1 MPTSIPFM
9 ILLTALVAALVMV
22 PQSTRLALVLG
33 GIDQPDARKVHRTG
47 TPRLGGIAIM
57 LSLLLAVLLF
67 MDVSAELWGFLG
79 GALIV
84 FLTGLVDDLATLT
97 PRKKLGGQFLAA
109 GVAVLAGRIELHSFG
124 NLSGLG
130 ELQLGYLSIPIT
142 IFAIVGLANAINL
155 LDGLDGLAAGVCAM
169 ATTTFAVL
177 AYSSG
182 NDDLLKLCLAL
193 LGALIGF
200 LKYNT
205 HPARTFMGDSG
216 SLLLGYCMGTFSI
229 MLVSGGNRTISEVTP
244 LMVLAVPI
252 FDTLF
257 VMLKRFSSG
266 RCLFAPDN
274 SHFHHRLLSLCQGH
288 HTTVRFIHG
297 FCYVLS
303 GLALACRKL
312 PDNLILAILLV
323 AYGLLFVTVW
333 QLAGMIGR
341 RRECQPQAVGTTME
355 MLHLLKQQAR
365 RNRRP
370 IKSVMFAIILLAI
383 LIPPK
388 PKRGFGLVM
397 RTDPRTLRLFM
408 PVTFAW
414 GNSSSV
420 NLERGRVADVQ
431 YTRASP

>member
-1 MPTSIPFM
+1 MTIPFM
-9 ILLTALVAALVMV
+9 ILLTALVTALVMV

-33 GIDQPDARKVHRTG
+33 GIDHPDARKVHRIG

-67 MDVSAELWGFLG
+67 MDISGELWGFLA
-79 GALIV
+79 GALII

-97 PRKKLGGQFLAA
+97 PRQKLGGQFLAA
-109 GVAVLAGRIELHSFG
+109 SVAVLAGGIELHSLG
-124 NLSGLG
+124 NLFGLG

-169 ATTTFAVL
+169 ATATFAVL

-182 NDDLLKLCLAL
+182 NDHLLALCLAL

-229 MLVSGGNRTISEVTP
+229 MLVSGGNGTVSEVTP

-252 FDTLF
+252 FDTLL
-257 VMLKRFSSG
+257 VMGKRIRSG
-266 RCLFAPDN
+266 RCLFSPDN

-303 GLALACRKL
+303 GLALSCRNL
-312 PDNLILAILLV
+312 PDSLILAILLIT
-323 AYGLLFVTVW
+323 YSMLSLTVW

-341 RRECQPQAVGTTME
+341 RRKGQPQGVAHTMA
-355 MLHLLKQQAR
+355 MLRLFKRQAQ

-370 IKSVMFAIILLAI
+370 VKSLMLAIILLAV
-383 LIPPK
+383 LIPAQ
-388 PKRGFGLVM
+388 PKRGFGLGM
-397 RTDPRTLRLFM
+397 RTLPGTLQAKIPNKSARDNGGAVHRTPM
-408 PVTFAW
+408 QAPVAQQAM
-414 GNSSSV
+414 V
-420 NLERGRVADVQ
+420 
-431 YTRASP
+431 SP